1 MKTATRPSNS
11 QAEPVRIDGFPVG
24 YYDDLHPDV
33 SLNYQMNRFSTGEP
47 AMLDEIRT
55 VAPHI
60 HDYADYTREFLEL
73 GDAALTRGD
82 NLEGAYYIR
91 SAEFYMG
98 ADDPRK
104 QPTRRQYLELM
115 RSYYDLADRHFDV
128 PYETGSLSAFRPS
141 PPAQPKGIIVLF
153 CGFDSYIEE
162 AFPMQLY
169 FHEAGYDVV
178 SFDGPGQGTVLED
191 EHMPMTADWHKPVT
205 AVLDYFDLE
214 DVTLIGVSLGGCLAI
229 RAAAYEPRVSR
240 VVTNDILTDFFE
252 GLLGQMKSSTR
263 KELEKLLEVRADH
276 VIDKVVGHAMKSS
289 LVLGWSIQQGMLVTG
304 TSSPSE
310 FFRTMQGYRTD
321 DVSAL
326 ITQDVLLLAG
336 AEDHY
341 VPLHQLDDQI
351 RTLTNA
357 RSITSRMFTREEQAH
372 EHIQVGNYGLQ
383 YRVIKDWI
391 ELTQDKERLMQSRA
405 PRS

>member
-1 MKTATRPSNS
+1 MKTATLPSNS
-11 QAEPVRIDGFPVG
+11 QAELVRIDGFPVG

-55 VAPHI
+55 VAPRI

-73 GDAALTRGD
+73 GDAALSRGD

-115 RSYYDLADRHFDV
+115 RTYYDLADRHFDV
-128 PYETGSLSAFRPS
+128 PYETGVLSAFRPS
-141 PPAQPKGIIVLF
+141 PPAQPKGVIVLF

-169 FHEAGYDVV
+169 FREAGYDVV

-191 EHMPMTADWHKPVT
+191 GHMPMTSDWHKPVK

-240 VVTNDILTDFFE
+240 VVANDILTDFFE
-252 GLLGQMKSSTR
+252 GLLGQMKPSTR
-263 KELEKLLEVRADH
+263 KELEKLLELRADH
-276 VIDKVVGHAMKSS
+276 VIDKVVGHAMKNS
-289 LVLGWSIQQGMLVTG
+289 LVLGWGIQQGMLVTG

-310 FFRTMQGYRTD
+310 FFHTMQGYRTD
-321 DVSAL
+321 DISAL

-351 RTLTNA
+351 RTLTHA
-357 RSITSRMFTREEQAH
+357 RSITSRVFTREEQAH

-383 YRVIKDWI
+383 YRVIKNWI
-391 ELTQDKERLMQSRA
+391 ELTQDKERLMQSQA
-405 PRS
+405 PQP